1 MDRSKWNDRKE
12 LKKFGIGLAAI
23 LAVVATVQW
32 IRGNGLF
39 PWFYT
44 GAGVILA
51 SGLAVPKLLKPLFIL
66 FYHIGLVL
74 GWFMTRLILT
84 ILYFF
89 VITPIGRL
97 TRLSGKKHLDTGF
110 RDGSATY
117 WIDRSES
124 RDAGKSYEEQ
134 F

>member
-1 MDRSKWNDRKE
+1 MDRSKWNNRTE

-23 LAVVATVQW
+23 LAVIATVQW

-39 PWFYT
+39 TWFYA
-44 GAGVILA
+44 GAGVVLA
-51 SGLAVPKLLKPLFIL
+51 SGLAVPMLLKPLFIL
-66 FYHIGLVL
+66 FSFIGLVL

-84 ILYFF
+84 VFYFC
-89 VITPIGRL
+89 IMTPIGRL

-110 RDGSATY
+110 RDGSSTY
-117 WIDRSES
+117 WIDRSDF
-124 RDAGKSYEEQ
+124 RDRRQTYEEQ

>member
-23 LAVVATVQW
+23 LAVIATAQW
-32 IRGNGLF
+32 IRENGLF
-39 PWFYT
+39 PWFYA
-44 GAGVILA
+44 GAGLILA
-51 SGLAVPKLLKPLFIL
+51 SGLAAPVLLKPLFII
-66 FYHIGLVL
+66 FSYIGLVL

-84 ILYFF
+84 ILYFCI
-89 VITPIGRL
+89 ITPIGRL

-110 RDGSATY
+110 RDGSSTY
-117 WIDRSES
+117 WIDRQDS
-124 RDAGKSYEEQ
+124 RDNRKTYEEQ